1 MKDTLKSS
9 DPPDTRKHC
18 GCSSDCTS
26 LTGPHAVTARPW
38 IDPAHFG
45 RLLHIKIVASRDGT
59 AVLTMPFLIDFAQ
72 GSGLMH
78 GGALVSL
85 ADTAVVMAIKSLVP
99 PGTHFATT
107 SIETKF
113 LFPVKSGVVTA
124 RARVTAKRQ
133 NRFYGR
139 ATLFNQ
145 GKRPVM
151 EFRATFRLAKDGPTE
166 KSADRADGSGSANGD
181 DRC

>member
-9 DPPDTRKHC
+9 DSPDTWKHC
-18 GCSSDCTS
+18 DCSSDCTS
-26 LTGPHAVTARPW
+26 LTGPHTITTSPW

-45 RLLHIKIVASRDGT
+45 RLLHMKIVTSGDGT

-113 LFPVKSGVVTA
+113 LYPVKSGVVTA

-145 GKRPVM
+145 EKRPVM
-151 EFRATFRLAKDGPTE
+151 EFRATFRMAKDGPIET
-166 KSADRADGSGSANGD
+166 SAVKVPRNG
-181 DRC
+181 

>member
-1 MKDTLKSS
+1 MKKYVKITEPLDTQKHRSGSS
-9 DPPDTRKHC
+9 DRA
-18 GCSSDCTS
+18 S
-26 LTGPHAVTARPW
+26 LTGPHKITARPW

-85 ADTAVVMAIKSLVP
+85 ADTAVVMAIKSLVR
-99 PGTHFATT
+99 PGTRFATT

-113 LFPVKSGVVTA
+113 LFPVKSGVITA

-133 NRFYGR
+133 NKFYGR
-139 ATLFNQ
+139 ATLFDQDN
-145 GKRPVM
+145 RPVM
-151 EFRATFRLAKDGPTE
+151 EFRATFRMAKDGPTE
-166 KSADRADGSGSANGD
+166 KSAAKD
-181 DRC
+181 

>member
-1 MKDTLKSS
+1 MKRTARLKVT
-9 DPPDTRKHC
+9 PDTRKHR
-18 GCSSDCTS
+18 GGSSDHDP
-26 LTGPHAVTARPW
+26 LTGPHTITSKSW

-45 RLLHIKIVASRDGT
+45 RLLHMKIVASRDGT

-113 LFPVKSGVVTA
+113 LYPVKRGIVTA
-124 RARVTAKRQ
+124 RARITAKRQ

-139 ATLFNQ
+139 ATIFNQ
-145 GKRPVM
+145 AKRPVM
-151 EFRATFRLAKDGPTE
+151 EFRAAFRLAKDG
-166 KSADRADGSGSANGD
+166 SDRKTAVANPQNG
-181 DRC
+181 

>member
-1 MKDTLKSS
+1 MKNTLKSS

-26 LTGPHAVTARPW
+26 LTGPHTVTARPW

-45 RLLHIKIVASRDGT
+45 RLLHMKIVASHDGT

-85 ADTAVVMAIKSLVP
+85 ADTAVVMAIKSLVT

-113 LFPVKSGVVTA
+113 LYPVKSGVVTA

-145 GKRPVM
+145 EKRPVM
-151 EFRATFRLAKDGPTE
+151 EFRATFRMAQNGSTE
-166 KSADRADGSGSANGD
+166 KSAV
-181 DRC
+181 

>member
-9 DPPDTRKHC
+9 DSPDTPKHRNN
-18 GCSSDCTS
+18 SSDGVS
-26 LTGPHAVTARPW
+26 LTGPHTITARPW

-107 SIETKF
+107 SIDTKF
-113 LFPVKSGVVTA
+113 LLPVKSGVVTA

-145 GKRPVM
+145 DKRPVM
-151 EFRATFRLAKDGPTE
+151 EFRATFRMAKDGPTE
-166 KSADRADGSGSANGD
+166 KSSAKEPRNG
-181 DRC
+181 

>member
-9 DPPDTRKHC
+9 DSPDTPKHRSN
-18 GCSSDCTS
+18 SSDGVS
-26 LTGPHAVTARPW
+26 LTGPHTITARPW

-59 AVLTMPFLIDFAQ
+59 AVLKMPFLIDFAQ

-113 LFPVKSGVVTA
+113 LIPVKSGVVTA

-145 GKRPVM
+145 DKRPVM
-151 EFRATFRLAKDGPTE
+151 EFRATFRMAKDGPTE
-166 KSADRADGSGSANGD
+166 KSSAKEPRNG
-181 DRC
+181 